1 MARISAA
8 LRGGGRKK
16 WAISAPVS
24 SRRGIEGATRAIPSW
39 IGRGLVWV
47 VERER
52 EGAFARD
59 RRGSCAASVPT
70 LITSWQRTLSYLH
83 THTLTL
89 SQTLTY
95 YELILLISLDNWTF
109 KPHVILTPTSANAKL
124 SCFCWLRPGRAGRL
138 SHWNESDCFWSREIM
153 NIEMTVMISFSLDTN
168 GWVNQ
173 YFN

>member
-95 YELILLISLDNWTF
+95 YELILLISLDIQTSCHSHSHKCKCKIKLFLLIETRARWQTF
-109 KPHVILTPTSANAKL
+109 TLEWI
-124 SCFCWLRPGRAGRL
+124 WLFLIKRNYKY
-138 SHWNESDCFWSREIM
+138 WDDSDDFFLI
-153 NIEMTVMISFSLDTN
+153 
-168 GWVNQ
+168 GH
-173 YFN
+173 